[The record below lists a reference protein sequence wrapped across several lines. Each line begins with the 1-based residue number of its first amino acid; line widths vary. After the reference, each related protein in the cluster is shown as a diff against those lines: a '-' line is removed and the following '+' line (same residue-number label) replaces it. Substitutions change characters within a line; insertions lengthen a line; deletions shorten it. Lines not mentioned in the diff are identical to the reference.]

1 MIDDDDSAQDMMKRF
16 LEKQGYRVIQAKSG
30 EMGLKLAT
38 EHMPDLITLDV
49 MMPEMDG
56 WEY

>member
-1 MIDDDDSAQDMMKRF
+1 MIDDDDSAQRYDETVS
-16 LEKQGYRVIQAKSG
+16 EKQGYRVIQAKSG

-56 WEY
+56 WEV